1 VAEADDRKKLS
12 GSWPR
17 ETRERAKELYLSG
30 QTIEAISF
38 DTTVP
43 ISTLNY
49 WNSQDQWKVDR
60 LIAENEIALR
70 ELDTEVAVSNEVR
83 DNLISGLRLVSSAGE
98 DALRDDKLRFR
109 DKKQAADVML
119 EGLRGQLE
127 LETANQTMEFLRE
140 IAKIIREEVTDDET
154 LRRLAVRL
162 TELGRLFNNR
172 VPA

>member
-1 VAEADDRKKLS
+1 MDKR
-12 GSWPR
+12 
-17 ETRERAKELYLSG
+17 
-30 QTIEAISF
+30 
-38 DTTVP
+38 
-43 ISTLNY
+43 
-49 WNSQDQWKVDR
+49 
-60 LIAENEIALR
+60 IAENESALR
-70 ELDTEVAVSNEVR
+70 ELDSEVSISNEVR
-83 DNLISGLRLVSSAGE
+83 ENLLRGLRLIGEAGE

-140 IAKIIREEVTDDET
+140 IAKIIREEVKDDET

>member
-1 VAEADDRKKLS
+1 M
-12 GSWPR
+12 
-17 ETRERAKELYLSG
+17 
-30 QTIEAISF
+30 
-38 DTTVP
+38 
-43 ISTLNY
+43 
-49 WNSQDQWKVDR
+49 
-60 LIAENEIALR
+60 R
-70 ELDTEVAVSNEVR
+70 ELDTEMSVSNEVR
-83 DNLISGLRLVSSAGE
+83 DNLINGLRLVSSAGE

-140 IAKIIREEVTDDET
+140 IAKIIREEVKDDET

>member
-1 VAEADDRKKLS
+1 M
-12 GSWPR
+12 
-17 ETRERAKELYLSG
+17 
-30 QTIEAISF
+30 
-38 DTTVP
+38 
-43 ISTLNY
+43 
-49 WNSQDQWKVDR
+49 
-60 LIAENEIALR
+60 
-70 ELDTEVAVSNEVR
+70 SNEVR
-83 DNLISGLRLVSSAGE
+83 DNLINGLRLVSSAGE

-140 IAKIIREEVTDDET
+140 IAKIIREEVKDDET

>member
-1 VAEADDRKKLS
+1 MAESDDKQKLT
-12 GSWPR
+12 GTWPR
-17 ETRERAKELYLSG
+17 ETRERARELYLSG

-38 DTTVP
+38 ETTVP

-49 WNSQDQWKVDR
+49 WNSQDQWKMDKR
-60 LIAENEIALR
+60 IADNEVALR
-70 ELDTEVAVSNEVR
+70 ELDSEVSISNEVR
-83 DNLISGLRLVSSAGE
+83 ENLLRGLRLIGDAGE
-98 DALRDDKLRFR
+98 EALRYDKLRFR

-127 LETANQTMEFLRE
+127 LETANQTMELLRE
-140 IAKIIREEVTDDET
+140 IAKIIREEVKDDET